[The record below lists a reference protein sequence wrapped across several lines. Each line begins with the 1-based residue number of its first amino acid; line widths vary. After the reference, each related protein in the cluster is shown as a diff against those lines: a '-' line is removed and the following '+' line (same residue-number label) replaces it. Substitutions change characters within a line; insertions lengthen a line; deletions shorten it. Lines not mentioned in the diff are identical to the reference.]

1 MRAALIGRA
10 SLLLPFGHMVVCTG
24 SIAYDYILNF
34 KGRFREHIL
43 PDKAHIL
50 NLSFLVDDLHKRRG
64 GVAGNYAYN
73 LSLLGY
79 PAAVLATAGEDAAEY
94 RSWLEQRGID
104 CRGLRLMEG
113 ETTATGFTTTDMD
126 DNQITGYYGGAM
138 RRAAMLGLDD
148 APPDLDAVVIGPND
162 PAAMMRLASECRER
176 GVRFVFDPAHQL
188 PHLSGTDLDAAAT
201 GAWILIGNDY
211 EIELVKER
219 MSCDDGRLLECAE
232 MVVTTLG
239 RLGSRIAS
247 RDGTEQIPP
256 APARK
261 EVDPTGAGD
270 AYRAGLVAG
279 LLRGLDVATA
289 GRVASLAATYA
300 IEQVGTAEHAYTR
313 QEFASR
319 YRESF
324 AGDLPGELFG

>member
-1 MRAALIGRA
+1 
-10 SLLLPFGHMVVCTG
+10 MVVCTG

-34 KGRFREHIL
+34 NGRFKDHIL
-43 PDKAHIL
+43 PDKTHIL

-79 PAAVLATAGEDAAEY
+79 PAAVLATAGSDAAEY
-94 RSWLEQRGID
+94 RTWLEARGVD
-104 CRGLRLMEG
+104 CSGLRLMEG
-113 ETTATGFTTTDMD
+113 EITATGFTTTDLD

-138 RRAAMLGLDD
+138 LRAGMLGLDD
-148 APPDLDAVVIGPND
+148 APRDMEAVIIGPND
-162 PAAMMRLASECRER
+162 PDAMMRLSRECRQR
-176 GVRFVFDPAHQL
+176 SVRFVFDPAHQL
-188 PHLSGTDLDAAAT
+188 PRLEARDLADASA

-219 MSCDDGRLLECAE
+219 MGCDDDQLMKQAE

-239 RLGSRIAS
+239 REGSRIAS
-247 RDGTEQIPP
+247 RDGVVAIPAAPTEL
-256 APARK
+256 

-279 LLRGLDVATA
+279 LLRGLDVAVA

-300 IEQVGTAEHAYTR
+300 IEQVGTAEHAYTKDD
-313 QEFASR
+313 FVAR
-319 YRESF
+319 YRKSF
-324 AGDLPGELFG
+324 AADLPPTFFVS

>member
-1 MRAALIGRA
+1 
-10 SLLLPFGHMVVCTG
+10 MVVCTG

-73 LSLLGY
+73 LSLLGF
-79 PAAVLATAGEDAAEY
+79 PAAVLATAGADAAEY
-94 RSWLEQRGID
+94 RAWLEERGVD
-104 CRGLRLMEG
+104 CRGLRLMDG
-113 ETTATGFTTTDMD
+113 EITATGFTTTDMD

-138 RRAAMLGLDD
+138 RKAAMLGLDD
-148 APPDLDAVVIGPND
+148 APAGVEAVVIGPND
-162 PAAMMRLASECRER
+162 PAAMMRLSKECRER
-176 GVRFVFDPAHQL
+176 NVRFVFDPAHQL
-188 PHLSGTDLDAAAT
+188 PHLSGADLEQAAT

-211 EIELVKER
+211 EIELIKQR
-219 MSCDDGRLLECAE
+219 MSCGDGHLLECAE

-247 RDGTEQIPP
+247 PDGVEEIPP
-256 APARK
+256 APALR

-279 LLRGLDVATA
+279 LLRGLDVATS

-300 IEQVGTAEHAYTR
+300 IEQVGTAEHAYSR
-313 QEFASR
+313 QEFSSR
-319 YRESF
+319 YREAF
-324 AGDLPGELFG
+324 GAELPAELFP